1 MAVQRIS
8 VRFIGHVQGVGF
20 RYTTVG
26 IAERHAVFGNVQNLP
41 DGSVRMIAE
50 GEAAELERFLGDLQ
64 QTFAGQIR
72 ETLVDRLPAS
82 GEFTGFMIRY

>member
-8 VRFIGHVQGVGF
+8 VRFVGHVQGVGF

-26 IAERHAVFGNVQNLP
+26 TAERYAVSGHVQNLP

-50 GEAAELERFLGDLQ
+50 GEAAELERFLGDIQ
-64 QTFAGQIR
+64 RTFAGQIR

-82 GEFTGFMIRY
+82 GEFTGFTIRY